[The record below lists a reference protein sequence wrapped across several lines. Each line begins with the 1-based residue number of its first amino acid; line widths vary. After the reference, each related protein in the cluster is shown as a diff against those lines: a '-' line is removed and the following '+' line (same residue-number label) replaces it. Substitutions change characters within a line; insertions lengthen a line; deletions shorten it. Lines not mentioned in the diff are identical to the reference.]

1 MTTTERLCA
10 LLRERHEIGLA
21 HYGKTLDR
29 DDYTPEQ
36 WLAEAIQEQ
45 LDAAGY
51 LMRLKDTITDLRNE
65 IESLK
70 ESNAWLY
77 SPAMAEAKM
86 EQDAATI
93 ANLRKE
99 LEVYK
104 LSTDI
109 LKRDVA
115 NLRDVAETLYHEL
128 NDLTPEKDC
137 QCIPHGELCRS
148 CKCESARIALRAW
161 EGMK

>member
-10 LLRERHEIGLA
+10 LLCERHEIGLA

-36 WLAEAIQEQ
+36 WLTEATNEQ

-51 LMRLKDTITDLRNE
+51 LMRLRDTITD
-65 IESLK
+65 
-70 ESNAWLY
+70 
-77 SPAMAEAKM
+77 
-86 EQDAATI
+86 
-93 ANLRKE
+93 LRKE

-109 LKRDVA
+109 LNKDVA
-115 NLRDVAETLYHEL
+115 KLRDVAENLYHEL
-128 NDLTPEKDC
+128 NDITPEKDC
-137 QCIPHGELCRS
+137 KCIPHGELCRS
-148 CKCESARIALRAW
+148 CRCESARIALRAW

>member
-1 MTTTERLCA
+1 MTTTDKLCA

-36 WLAEAIQEQ
+36 WLTEATNEQ

-51 LMRLKDTITDLRNE
+51 LMRLKDTITDLR
-65 IESLK
+65 
-70 ESNAWLY
+70 
-77 SPAMAEAKM
+77 
-86 EQDAATI
+86 
-93 ANLRKE
+93 KE
-99 LEVYK
+99 LDVYK

-109 LKRDVA
+109 LKKDVDK
-115 NLRDVAETLYHEL
+115 LRIAAEDLYHEL
-128 NDLTPEKDC
+128 NDITPDDECK
-137 QCIPHGELCRS
+137 CIPHGRLCRS
-148 CKCESARIALRAW
+148 CKYESARIALRAW